1 MEPIESISDII
12 FEFWNDDQ
20 MAGEMPPFEA
30 VSSLFR
36 FDRVNIDRLIPNL
49 QEVWQ
54 RQVLTQ
60 KLKKKNT
67 KEKFEGQIWFDQSWR
82 SVTVIPKLKQRQVI
96 LYFSRPIIDESN
108 WNSCQK

>member
-60 KLKKKNT
+60 KLKKK
-67 KEKFEGQIWFDQSWR
+67 KHQRKIWRADLIWS
-82 SVTVIPKLKQRQVI
+82 KLAKR
-96 LYFSRPIIDESN
+96 DC
-108 WNSCQK
+108 NS

>member
-1 MEPIESISDII
+1 
-12 FEFWNDDQ
+12 
-20 MAGEMPPFEA
+20 MAGEMQPFEA

-60 KLKKKNT
+60 KLKKK
-67 KEKFEGQIWFDQSWR
+67 KH
-82 SVTVIPKLKQRQVI
+82 QRKI
-96 LYFSRPIIDESN
+96 
-108 WNSCQK
+108 

>member
-60 KLKKKNT
+60 KLKRKKHQR
-67 KEKFEGQIWFDQSWR
+67 KIWRADLIWS
-82 SVTVIPKLKQRQVI
+82 KLAKR
-96 LYFSRPIIDESN
+96 DC
-108 WNSCQK
+108 NS